1 MAERAVAGRGMRR
14 ANCFLDAR
22 PAVDKLAPVWNAALH
37 ATDLR
42 KSQET
47 PPPMNLIAAS
57 TSEVF
62 AVIALIFAIATGIFW
77 MVVGWRAMRAHERMA
92 ESHEALS
99 RIASFL
105 GAKYGQPDEEALHA
119 RRVAMR
125 GPLPPARPE
134 APRNPL
140 SPPNPDAF

>member
-1 MAERAVAGRGMRR
+1 MNIIAVS
-14 ANCFLDAR
+14 DAAR
-22 PAVDKLAPVWNAALH
+22 EIAVV
-37 ATDLR
+37 
-42 KSQET
+42 
-47 PPPMNLIAAS
+47 
-57 TSEVF
+57 
-62 AVIALIFAIATGIFW
+62 ALIFAIGTGIFW

-99 RIASFL
+99 KTASFL
-105 GAKYGQPDEEALHA
+105 GAKYGQPDEEALRV
-119 RRVAMR
+119 RRDAMR